1 MRTFKN
7 ILYNL
12 NIILAGMFI
21 VFQILDLYNPTMR
34 FIGNSVTIY
43 LMFAFCVLS
52 IYNAVTLLIYNQKKE
67 NWKKAG
73 K

>member
-1 MRTFKN
+1 MKTFRN

-12 NIILAGMFI
+12 NIILAGIFI
-21 VFQILDLYNPTMR
+21 VFQILDLYNPTMQ

-52 IYNAVTLLIYNQKKE
+52 IANACTLLIHNRKNK
-67 NWKKAG
+67 
-73 K
+73 